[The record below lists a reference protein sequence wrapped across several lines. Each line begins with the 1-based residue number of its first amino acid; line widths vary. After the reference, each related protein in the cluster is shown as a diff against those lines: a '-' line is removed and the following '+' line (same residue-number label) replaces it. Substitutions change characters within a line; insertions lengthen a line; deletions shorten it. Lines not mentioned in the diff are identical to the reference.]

1 MKKNNCTIIF
11 KRIRFFILV
20 LFKAGILEAAF
31 YPPRTNLFAVSKR
44 SF

>member
-31 YPPRTNLFAVSKR
+31 YPPPD
-44 SF
+44 